1 LVQEST
7 NYNRYRYEVNSNL
20 NYKVQKY
27 APFSSLEPKF
37 SSHVEKKNSLGP
49 GQYDVGKNIGEP
61 SFTKI

>member
-1 LVQEST
+1 
-7 NYNRYRYEVNSNL
+7 
-20 NYKVQKY
+20 VQKY

-37 SSHVEKKNSLGP
+37 SSNVEKKNSLGP